1 MRPSTLRT
9 TVSDDVKR
17 KFVAR
22 CRELNMSKSEVL
34 RHLIHSFLMNPHP
47 LMTDT
52 AATAEIQLQSN
63 RQDPPPYASHENLD
77 ELTLTY
83 MDNAPAIND
92 HLVHS
97 SVDLE
102 NHKELPDLVICE
114 QRLTI
119 FGREYVLKTSDDPS
133 F

>member
-1 MRPSTLRT
+1 MRSSTLRT

-34 RHLIHSFLMNPHP
+34 RLLIHSFLMNPHS

-52 AATAEIQLQSN
+52 AATAETHLQSSP
-63 RQDPPPYASHENLD
+63 QDPSPSSSEEKLD

-83 MDNAPAIND
+83 KDSPSAINN
-92 HLVHS
+92 HFAQP
-97 SVDLE
+97 SVVLE
-102 NHKELPDLVICE
+102 KHNGLPGPVISE

-119 FGREYVLKTSDDPS
+119 FGREYVLKAPT
-133 F
+133 